1 MLKPNTRRLDRE
13 IQQTE
18 RKIEA
23 VHKQEMWPLTVRER
37 RQVVA
42 ALAGGSVKVARGKSP
57 RRAERALETLWQSV
71 LNRLTTELTAL
82 KTERQRI
89 VNEAAGVKA
98 AKPSFS
104 WW

>member
-1 MLKPNTRRLDRE
+1 MPKPNTRRLDRE

-23 VHKQEMWPLTVRER
+23 VRNQEMWPLTVRER

-42 ALAGGSVKVARGKSP
+42 ALAAGSVKVARGKSP
-57 RRAERALETLWQSV
+57 GRAERALETLWHKV

-82 KTERQRI
+82 QAQRQQI
-89 VNEAAGVKA
+89 VNEAASAKA